1 MLSCI
6 QIQQTPNDDYEEKGA
21 FVSPILHISCPEE
34 VALEEP
40 AFIRIPITLEEKQI
54 DLQNLSSSQ
63 IRVFHRCTRK
73 ISQEWEDITR
83 KLKTPPKLENG
94 VVSFQVKRFSM

>member
-6 QIQQTPNDDYEEKGA
+6 QIQQTPNDDYEKKGA
-21 FVSPILHISCPEE
+21 YVSPILHISCPVE

-40 AFIRIPITLEEKQI
+40 ALIRIPITLEEKQI

-63 IRVFHRCTRK
+63 IIVFHRCTRRRSEK
-73 ISQEWEDITR
+73 WSEITR
-83 KLKTPPKLENG
+83 KLKTSPKLENG
-94 VVSFQVKRFSM
+94 VVSFQVKRFST